1 MPNRSLI
8 RPGVLAF
15 LCGFVDTIVFV
26 HMGGLFVAHVTGNF
40 VLLGA
45 TIVGTGATGAHSE
58 TTLLQIASFPV
69 FVFAAFVATLLHD
82 RWPSLDA
89 RNLLWAVAGLV
100 VVAAFWSVLGAA
112 PDVGASMLLVC
123 AMATLNAAQRLAP
136 GIGPPTTVMTG
147 NTTQVAVSLARRMRS
162 VPGREANAP
171 ILRMPAFLVTTFLIG
186 CVLGAFG
193 ANWVGLGAVAF
204 PAALLIVILATDRD
218 AGSGRPPL
226 R

>member
-1 MPNRSLI
+1 MPDRSLL

-45 TIVGTGATGAHSE
+45 TIVGTGASSAHSE

-89 RNLLWAVAGLV
+89 RNLLWGVAGLV
-100 VVAAFWSVLGAA
+100 MVALFWSVFGAA

-147 NTTQVAVSLARRMRS
+147 NTTQVAVSLARRMGRCRAGRQMHPYSACPPFWSRRS
-162 VPGREANAP
+162 SSA
-171 ILRMPAFLVTTFLIG
+171 AF
-186 CVLGAFG
+186 
-193 ANWVGLGAVAF
+193 WGLSAR
-204 PAALLIVILATDRD
+204 T
-218 AGSGRPPL
+218 GSGSVRSHF
-226 R
+226 RRRC